1 MQLSIVFKA
10 LKASK
15 IKTALIYL
23 SLSVTLVSIFLITSI
38 SQGIISMYSSMLQ
51 NNGDIIVTQAKISD
65 TFFSDVN
72 ISLLQK
78 IKKIDGVKDTSAL
91 IVGAAP
97 VNSLPIVAIYGVT
110 PNLFKK
116 YQIIKGNY
124 PHKGEVIIGQSI
136 ANRLK
141 DTHNIKISD
150 STFLVSGIFKSS
162 IGFENGGIIMPM
174 KSAQKIFHKSASL
187 ILINSNFKKN
197 NVTLIKNIQALSP
210 KIDVKSTQS
219 FIKHYNQFNIIKK
232 SSFLISLIAFI
243 MGLIAIGSIMSIT
256 VLQRK
261 DEFGIMK
268 ALGISSKKIVF
279 FVILEGI
286 IVGIAAFITAYLF
299 SNTVLFIIKHTDIL
313 QGYVNGTIDFSLIVS
328 LFFTTLAI
336 TILGSLLPAY
346 QALKVDPVT
355 LMGRGN

>member
-1 MQLSIVFKA
+1 MQLSIIFKA

-15 IKTALIYL
+15 IKTVLIYL

-38 SQGIISMYSSMLQ
+38 SHGIISMYSNMLQ
-51 NNGDIIVTQAKISD
+51 NDGDIIVTQAKISD

-72 ISLLQK
+72 ISLLKK
-78 IKKIDGVKDTSAL
+78 IKKIKGIKKTSAL

-97 VNSLPIVAIYGVT
+97 VNDLPIVAIYGVT
-110 PNLFKK
+110 PNLFHK
-116 YQIIKGNY
+116 YQLITGKY
-124 PHKGEVIIGQSI
+124 PHSGEVIVGQSI
-136 ANRLK
+136 ANKLK
-141 DTHNIKISD
+141 NSHIIKISD
-150 STFLVSGIFKSS
+150 TKFLVSGVFQSS

-174 KSAQKIFHKSASL
+174 QSAQKIFHKSASL
-187 ILINSNFKKN
+187 FLISSNFKQN
-197 NVTLIKNIQALSP
+197 NASLIKNIQALSP

-219 FIKHYNQFNIIKK
+219 FVQHYNQFNIIKK
-232 SSFLISLIAFI
+232 SSFVISAIAFI

-279 FVILEGI
+279 FVILEGV
-286 IVGIAAFITAYLF
+286 IVGIAAFITAYVL
-299 SNTVLFIIKHTDIL
+299 SNIVLFIIKHTDTL
-313 QGYVNGTIDFSLIVS
+313 QGYVNGTIDFSLVVS
-328 LFFTTLAI
+328 LFFTTLTI